1 MLSRSLL
8 PWVFVPLGG
17 AAPLVVHAQDDI
29 NLDDIVVTA
38 AGYEQT
44 VSNAPA
50 SVSVVTRESLERRAY
65 RDITDA
71 LQDVPGVVVTGGGD
85 GEDISLRGMPPQYTL
100 WLVDGRRQTSR
111 ESQPSGGGGFQKD
124 WLPPLSAIERIEVI
138 RGPMSTLYGSDAIG
152 GVINVITRKV
162 SDEWVTSVRS
172 EATLQEDSDSGNEFN
187 NQLYVSGPLINDVL
201 GVQLSG
207 QYQHRQ
213 EDKIE
218 RGYAKREFD
227 NLAARLSWQASDEHA
242 FSFDA
247 SRRKQERTSR
257 AGFSLP
263 ERSSDSETENR
274 HKTLALSHQ
283 GRWGA
288 MTSDSYLQ
296 REETDNVGRDIEIR
310 NTVADSRWVLP
321 LADHFV
327 TFGATWEDERL
338 QDTTTNALSD
348 TDEITVYQYALFVE
362 DEWFLTDRVALTA
375 GLRMD
380 DHEFFGDH
388 YSPRLYG
395 VWDFADEWTMKGGMS
410 TGFRA
415 PNLRELSGEWVQ
427 ESRGGDIYGNPDLDA
442 EESRSYE
449 MGLVHDGAGGLQAS
463 LTLFYNDF
471 DDKIATVGCGG
482 RDCGD
487 AATGDPDA
495 RTNVN
500 IDDAITQGVEASLT
514 MPVGQRVQA
523 LASYTY
529 TDSEQK
535 SGDNE
540 GQPLTQVPRHL
551 FTTTLNWQASDSLA
565 PWLRFTFRGEE
576 SQPVNLSSNS
586 STSIRAPSYAT
597 WDTGLGWQATPR
609 LELLAG
615 IYNLTDKDIDYDN
628 FGHVD
633 DGRRYWVGLEMEF

>member
-1 MLSRSLL
+1 MSLRL
-8 PWVFVPLGG
+8 MIRWSVLPLG
-17 AAPLVVHAQDDI
+17 AASLSVQAQQDLA
-29 NLDDIVVTA
+29 LDNIVVTA

-44 VSNAPA
+44 QTEAPA
-50 SVSVVTRESLERRAY
+50 SISVVTRESLEKRAY

-85 GEDISLRGMPPQYTL
+85 GEDVSLRGMPAQYTL

-152 GVINVITRKV
+152 GVINIITRKV
-162 SDEWVTSVRS
+162 AEDWVTQLRT
-172 EATLQEDSDSGNEFN
+172 EATIQEDSDSGNEFN
-187 NQLYVSGPLINDVL
+187 NQLYVSGPLADDVL
-201 GVQLSG
+201 GLQLTG
-207 QYQHRQ
+207 QYQHRL

-218 RGYAKREFD
+218 RGYAKREFS
-227 NLAARLSWQASDEHA
+227 NLAARLSLEATPDHSLSLDV
-242 FSFDA
+242 
-247 SRRKQERTSR
+247 SRREQDRTSR

-263 ERSSDSETENR
+263 ERSSDAETENR
-274 HKTLALSHQ
+274 HKTVALSHQ
-283 GRWGA
+283 GNWGLL
-288 MTSDSYLQ
+288 TSDSYVQL
-296 REETDNVGRDIEIR
+296 EETDNVGRDIEIH

-321 LADHFV
+321 LGDHFV
-327 TFGATWEDERL
+327 TFGGTWEDEKL
-338 QDTTTNALSD
+338 EDTTTNALAG
-348 TDEITVYQYALFVE
+348 TDEITVYQYALFLE
-362 DEWFLTDRVALTA
+362 DEWYLTDSFSLTA

-380 DHEFFGDH
+380 DHEFFGEH

-395 VWDFADEWTMKGGMS
+395 VWSLLPDWTLKGGMS

-415 PNLRELSGEWVQ
+415 PNLRELSSDWVQ

-449 MGLVHDGAGGLQAS
+449 MGLVHDGANGLQAS

-471 DDKIATVGCGG
+471 DDKISTIACGD

-487 AATGDPDA
+487 AAAGDPDA

-500 IDDAITQGVEASLT
+500 IDDAITKGIEAGVQ
-514 MPVGQRVQA
+514 MPIGERWQA
-523 LASYTY
+523 QASYTY

-551 FTTTLNWQASDSLA
+551 FNTTVNWQATEALA

-597 WDTGLGWQATPR
+597 WDAGLTWQATR
-609 LELLAG
+609 QIRVLSG
-615 IYNLTDKDIDYDN
+615 IYNLTDKDIEFDN

-633 DGRRYWVGLEMEF
+633 DGRRYWVGLDLEF